1 MPILWL
7 RVALGFYALG
17 LLYALVSLNRRD
29 GLLNRIALPA
39 MGLGMVF
46 QFVSL
51 TEAVLLSGQLTLTS
65 VHNSESLLSLLVM
78 AAFMIVYIVY
88 RTSSPGIVVF
98 PLVFVLTLTA
108 ATGQQPILLTSP
120 VMAKGWLFA
129 HITLIFVGYAGLFL
143 SFSTSIL
150 YLIQERSLKSKNPG
164 LLSRLPALEVMDNIG
179 YRSLLLGF
187 PCMTVGLI
195 LGIVLAEATYH
206 KVDFLDPI
214 FFLSIV
220 MWFVYL
226 LLVYTRWNAGWR
238 GRRVAYLAAGA
249 FVVAVLAWCANYFST
264 IHRLVRS

>member
-7 RVALGFYALG
+7 RVALGFYTLG
-17 LLYALVSLNRRD
+17 LLYALLSLSRRD
-29 GLLNRIALPA
+29 GLLNRIAVPA
-39 MGLGMVF
+39 MALGMAF

-51 TEAVLLSGQLTLTS
+51 TESVLLSGQLAMAS
-65 VHNSESLLSLLVM
+65 VHSAESFLSLLIM
-78 AAFMIVYIVY
+78 AGFLIVYLVY

-98 PLVFVLTLTA
+98 PLVFLLTLTA
-108 ATGQQPILLTSP
+108 ASGQQPILLTSQ
-120 VMAKGWLFA
+120 VVAKGWLFA
-129 HITLIFVGYAGLFL
+129 HILLIFVGYASLL
-143 SFSTSIL
+143 ISFSASVL
-150 YLIQERSLKSKNPG
+150 YLVQERSLKSKNPG
-164 LLSRLPALEVMDNIG
+164 MLSRLPALEVMDNIG

-195 LGIVLAEATYH
+195 LGIILAQATYH
-206 KVDFLDPI
+206 KIDFLDPI
-214 FFLSIV
+214 FFLSIL

>member
-7 RVALGFYALG
+7 RVALGFYTLG
-17 LLYALVSLNRRD
+17 LVYALLSLSRRD
-29 GLLNRIALPA
+29 GLLNRIAVPA
-39 MGLGMVF
+39 MALGMAF

-51 TEAVLLSGQLTLTS
+51 TESVLLSGQLAMAS
-65 VHNSESLLSLLVM
+65 VHSAESFLSLLIM
-78 AAFMIVYIVY
+78 AGFLIVYLVY

-98 PLVFVLTLTA
+98 PLVFLLTLTA
-108 ATGQQPILLTSP
+108 ASGQQPILLTSQ
-120 VMAKGWLFA
+120 VVAKGWLFA
-129 HITLIFVGYAGLFL
+129 HILLIFVGYASLL
-143 SFSTSIL
+143 ISFSASVL
-150 YLIQERSLKSKNPG
+150 YLVQERSLKSKNPG
-164 LLSRLPALEVMDNIG
+164 MLSRLPALEVMDNIG

-195 LGIVLAEATYH
+195 LGIILAQATYH
-206 KVDFLDPI
+206 RIDFLDPI
-214 FFLSIV
+214 FFLSIL